1 MHYYYYYHYI
11 IIISTEADSS
21 LLGSLHFMFPE
32 GRGMNPVS
40 FDLEILL
47 LYKLHSSHFWSE
59 SRLFFPTVSQ
69 VFQSNGIAGQCELPS
84 HFSGDV
90 SLDSNQL
97 SPGPHQED
105 PGPLGKEGCAVG
117 SAQHLSSPAV
127 LVH

>member
-32 GRGMNPVS
+32 GRGMDPVS
-40 FDLEILL
+40 FDLEIL

-69 VFQSNGIAGQCELPS
+69 VFRSNGIAGQRELPS
-84 HFSGDV
+84 HFSGTFPWTLTS
-90 SLDSNQL
+90 SLQALTKRILGPWGRRGVQWALHSICPAQL
-97 SPGPHQED
+97 S
-105 PGPLGKEGCAVG
+105 
-117 SAQHLSSPAV
+117 
-127 LVH
+127 